1 VSAPTQPTGLASRV
15 LVYEL
20 AALGDAP
27 FPGIPG
33 CLVPS
38 STAAAMVCERRRD
51 GDRIREVLTRA
62 GVSL

>member
-1 VSAPTQPTGLASRV
+1 MKAPAPTGLASRV
-15 LVYEL
+15 AVYEL
-20 AALGDAP
+20 AALGLVP

-38 STAAAMVCERRRD
+38 ATAAAMVIDRRRD
-51 GDRIREVLTRA
+51 GDRLRAVLSLA

>member
-1 VSAPTQPTGLASRV
+1 MKAPAPTGLASRV
-15 LVYEL
+15 AVYEL

-33 CLVPS
+33 CTVPS
-38 STAAAMVCERRRD
+38 ATAADMALTRRRD
-51 GDRIREVLTRA
+51 GDRLRAVLSLA